1 MSKFIF
7 WFNMTIMS
15 VLGLYQFFTGQSV
28 SSPNILIVCSTLFFM
43 LDMLRDE
50 IKGAQSDVACAC
62 GHQWL
67 SHNDNGCCW
76 DDECQC
82 TRPAANANS
91 V

>member
-1 MSKFIF
+1 MAKQYVWNSEKEEFELVDVYEG
-7 WFNMTIMS
+7 
-15 VLGLYQFFTGQSV
+15 VLAEFDRQDKAAAQQ
-28 SSPNILIVCSTLFFM
+28 
-43 LDMLRDE
+43 
-50 IKGAQSDVACAC
+50 GAQSDVACAC

>member
-1 MSKFIF
+1 MTHPIVQKFLAG
-7 WFNMTIMS
+7 NPVAGGTIHA
-15 VLGLYQFFTGQSV
+15 LEL
-28 SSPNILIVCSTLFFM
+28 
-43 LDMLRDE
+43 E
-50 IKGAQSDVACAC
+50 IERLQKRIAELEAAQQGVQSDVACAC

>member
-1 MSKFIF
+1 MRLKDIICVGKDEYG
-7 WFNMTIMS
+7 NDGYNAVIELDNGE
-15 VLGLYQFFTGQSV
+15 VVYIVPGNEIKAAQQSV
-28 SSPNILIVCSTLFFM
+28 QT
-43 LDMLRDE
+43 
-50 IKGAQSDVACAC
+50 DVACAC